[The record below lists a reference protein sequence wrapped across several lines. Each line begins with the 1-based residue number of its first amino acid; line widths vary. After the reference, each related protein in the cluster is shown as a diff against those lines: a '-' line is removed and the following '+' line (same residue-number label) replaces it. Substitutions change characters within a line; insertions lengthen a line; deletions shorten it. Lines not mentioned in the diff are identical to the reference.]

1 MNLYLIRH
9 GESEGNLLG
18 RIQGH
23 ANYVLTA
30 QGRKQAEFLGS
41 YLKDLEIDYLYS
53 SDLLRAF
60 ATAEIASS
68 SLDIAPVPW
77 EKIREVN
84 LGPLQNKTKAQI
96 YQTYPQVLETSIL
109 TSGIEGTESINAL
122 SLRCNDVVTEL
133 RNKHMNE
140 NVALVSHGGFIS
152 VFLMYLFLGDDWSKY
167 DRPFQINNTSVS
179 RVEWKEHRQ
188 SPLIHYTN
196 QTIHLENEWKSTQK
210 GVL

>member
-23 ANYVLTA
+23 ANYVLTV

-41 YLKDLEIDYLYS
+41 YLKGLDINYLYS

-68 SLDIAPVPW
+68 SLQIAPMPW

-84 LGPLQNKTKAQI
+84 LGPLQNKTRAQI

-109 TSGIEGTESINAL
+109 TSGIEGTESIDEL

-179 RVEWKEHRQ
+179 RVEWKDHRQ

-196 QTIHLENEWKSTQK
+196 QTIHLDHEWRSTQK
-210 GVL
+210 GLL

>member
-23 ANYVLTA
+23 ANYVLTV

-41 YLKDLEIDYLYS
+41 YLKDLNIDYLYS

-84 LGPLQNKTKAQI
+84 LGPLQNKTRAQI

-109 TSGIEGTESINAL
+109 TSGIEGTESIKAL

-133 RNKHMNE
+133 RNKHINE